1 MPYIADDIWLQKKK
15 KEWGRSGKIFLMI
28 VYFTLTILQ

>member
-15 KEWGRSGKIFLMI
+15 SGEEVEK
-28 VYFTLTILQ
+28 YFSWLSISP

>member
-1 MPYIADDIWLQKKK
+1 MPYIADDIWLQKK